1 MSSRDCVWDGYC
13 SMKFR
18 VPVLLC
24 GRATPTPQNYMNVS
38 MKEKNGSKKNDLY
51 ATLNLLKYRI

>member
-24 GRATPTPQNYMNVS
+24 GRATPTTQNYMNVS
-38 MKEKNGSKKNDLY
+38 MKEENGSKKNDLY
-51 ATLNLLKYRI
+51 ATLL